1 MTDQMLREAAE
12 RMAVSDVLHRY
23 ATAIDTRDFKLLEQV
38 FDEKVETDFTSFGG
52 KAAIFSRDEWID
64 NVRRTVGGLDVTQH
78 LTGNHVHRIEGD
90 RAHLTAYLQALHR
103 YSASHADPD
112 YIIGGY
118 YDIDL
123 ARRPEGWRIT
133 HYKLTTT
140 WERGN
145 RYIMREAAKAMRQ
158 A

>member
-1 MTDQMLREAAE
+1 MTDDMLREAAE
-12 RMAVSDVLHRY
+12 RMAVSDVMHRY

-38 FDEKVETDFTSFGG
+38 FDDPVETDFSGFGG
-52 KAAIFSRDEWID
+52 AEGRYSRAEWID
-64 NVRRTVGGLDVTQH
+64 AVRKTVGGLDVTQH
-78 LTGNHVHRIEGD
+78 LTGNHVHRIDGD

-103 YSASHADPD
+103 YRAAKADPD

-123 ARRPEGWRIT
+123 VRRPEGWRIT
-133 HYKLTTT
+133 RYGLTVT

-145 RYIMREAAKAMRQ
+145 RYIMREASRAAR
-158 A
+158 